1 MDIKAIAACMKTYVN
16 EQIYIS
22 EGNIIL
28 SGNEEIIKQPVVD
41 GVTHQKLT
49 YTFVNHAV
57 KVFAHEQGI
66 IFSKQI
72 TGYKDLLLKEYDYI
86 LYQIPV
92 GSGKSGAYIKKGLSH
107 NGYIRGQ
114 SSDHLCELCHNIQ
127 HPLNETMQKRNRYK
141 EIINP

>member
-1 MDIKAIAACMKTYVN
+1 MDIKAIAACMKIYVN

-28 SGNEEIIKQPVVD
+28 SGNDELITQPFIESN
-41 GVTHQKLT
+41 KLT

-72 TGYKDLLLKEYDYI
+72 TGYKDTLLKDYDHI

-92 GSGKSGAYIKKGLSH
+92 GGEVWCLY
-107 NGYIRGQ
+107 
-114 SSDHLCELCHNIQ
+114 
-127 HPLNETMQKRNRYK
+127 
-141 EIINP
+141 